1 MKTNGK
7 LLLIAFMLGF
17 VLLLAAGCGQKGAA
31 PQSSADKT
39 APAGEKQAAAPI
51 KLRFANYF
59 PAESR
64 QGKIGQ
70 EFADDIKK
78 ITNGKVVVEY
88 YPGTM
93 LLGPDKMYDGV
104 VQGIAD
110 IGLSNL
116 GYTFG
121 RFTQTEVLDLPLGF
135 PNAWVANHVAVDFY
149 NKFQPKEFKDTHML
163 TLHTSPV
170 NNIITISTPVKKP
183 GDLKGLKLRG
193 TGYIAKLVEALGATA
208 VPVPMPEAYDA
219 LSRHV
224 IDGLLIPW
232 ETIKTFK
239 YGEVTKCA
247 TEVWPLGQVYTFYIV
262 MNNKTWD
269 SLPPDLQ
276 KTITDYVQGDFSKK
290 LTDMWNQ
297 VDIDGK
303 KYAREAGYNI
313 IELSQ
318 EELALWKQ
326 LADKVIEGYTNN
338 MVAKGY
344 SREEVNSWISFI
356 RERIDYW
363 TKQQK
368 EQGVKSST
376 GPEDV
381 RIKL

>member
-1 MKTNGK
+1 MKTKVK
-7 LLLIAFMLGF
+7 LLLVSLLGIF
-17 VLLLAAGCGQKGAA
+17 LLAAAGCGQKGSA
-31 PQSSADKT
+31 PQGSAGGAAQNGD
-39 APAGEKQAAAPI
+39 KQAAATI

-59 PAESR
+59 PAASG

-70 EFADDIKK
+70 EFVEDIKK
-78 ITNGKVVVEY
+78 LTNGRVVVEY

-110 IGLSNL
+110 IGFSNL

-121 RFTQTEVLDLPLGF
+121 RFPQTEVLDLPLGF

-149 NKFQPKEFKDTHML
+149 NKFKPKEFNDVHVL

-170 NNIITISTPVKKP
+170 NNIITVSAQVKKP
-183 GDLKGLKLRG
+183 EDLKGLKLRG
-193 TGYIAKLVEALGATA
+193 TGYIARLVEALGASA
-208 VPVPMPEAYDA
+208 VPVSTPETYDA
-219 LSRHV
+219 LSKRV
-224 IDGLLIPW
+224 IDGVMLPW

-239 YGEVTKCA
+239 YGEVTKNA
-247 TEVWPLGQVYTFYIV
+247 IEVWPLGQVYTFYIV
-262 MNNKTWD
+262 MNKKTWD

-297 VDIDGK
+297 VDIEGI

-313 IELSQ
+313 VQISPEDLPQ
-318 EELALWKQ
+318 WKQ
-326 LADKVIEGYTNN
+326 LADKVIADYTNN
-338 MVAKGY
+338 MVSKGY
-344 SREEVNSWISFI
+344 SKEEVNSWIEYI
-356 RERIDYW
+356 RERINYW
-363 TKQQK
+363 TQQQK

-376 GPEDV
+376 GPEEV
-381 RIKL
+381 RVKL

>member
-1 MKTNGK
+1 VKTKVK
-7 LLLIAFMLGF
+7 LLLVALLGIF
-17 VLLLAAGCGQKGAA
+17 LLAAAGCGQKGSA
-31 PQSSADKT
+31 PQGSAGG
-39 APAGEKQAAAPI
+39 AAQAGDKQAAATI

-59 PAESR
+59 PEASG

-70 EFADDIKK
+70 EFVEDIKK
-78 ITNGKVVVEY
+78 LTNGRVVVEY

-121 RFTQTEVLDLPLGF
+121 RFPQTEVLDLPLGF

-149 NKFQPKEFKDTHML
+149 NKFKPKEFNDVHVL

-170 NNIITISTPVKKP
+170 NNIITVSAQVKKP
-183 GDLKGLKLRG
+183 EDLKGLKLRG
-193 TGYIAKLVEALGATA
+193 TGYIARLVEALGASA
-208 VPVPMPEAYDA
+208 VPVSTPETYDA
-219 LSRHV
+219 LSKRV
-224 IDGLLIPW
+224 IDGVMLPW

-239 YGEVTKCA
+239 YGEVTKNA
-247 TEVWPLGQVYTFYIV
+247 IEVWPLGQVYTFYIV
-262 MNNKTWD
+262 MNRKTWD

-297 VDIDGK
+297 VDIEGI

-313 IELSQ
+313 VQISPEDLPQ
-318 EELALWKQ
+318 WKQ
-326 LADKVIEGYTNN
+326 LADKVIADYTNN
-338 MVAKGY
+338 MVSKGY
-344 SREEVNSWISFI
+344 SKEEVNSWIEYI
-356 RERIDYW
+356 RERINYW
-363 TKQQK
+363 TQQQK

-376 GPEDV
+376 GPEEV
-381 RIKL
+381 RVKL

>member
-1 MKTNGK
+1 VKTKVK
-7 LLLIAFMLGF
+7 LLLVALLGIF
-17 VLLLAAGCGQKGAA
+17 LLAAAGCGQKGSA
-31 PQSSADKT
+31 PQGSAGGAAQTGD
-39 APAGEKQAAAPI
+39 KQAAATI

-59 PAESR
+59 PEASG

-70 EFADDIKK
+70 EFVEDIKK
-78 ITNGKVVVEY
+78 LTNGRVVVEY

-121 RFTQTEVLDLPLGF
+121 RFPQTEVLDLPLGF

-149 NKFQPKEFKDTHML
+149 NKFKPKEFNDVHVL

-170 NNIITISTPVKKP
+170 NNIITVSAQVKKP
-183 GDLKGLKLRG
+183 EDLKGLKLRG
-193 TGYIAKLVEALGATA
+193 TGYIARLVEALGASA
-208 VPVPMPEAYDA
+208 VPVSTPETYDA
-219 LSRHV
+219 LSKRV
-224 IDGLLIPW
+224 IDGVMLPW

-239 YGEVTKCA
+239 YGEVTKNA
-247 TEVWPLGQVYTFYIV
+247 IEVWPLGQVYTFYIV
-262 MNNKTWD
+262 MNRKTWD

-297 VDIDGK
+297 VDIEGI

-313 IELSQ
+313 VQISPEDLPQ
-318 EELALWKQ
+318 WKQ
-326 LADKVIEGYTNN
+326 LADKVIADYTNN
-338 MVAKGY
+338 MVSKGY
-344 SREEVNSWISFI
+344 SKEEVNSWIEYI
-356 RERIDYW
+356 RERINYW
-363 TKQQK
+363 TQQQK

-376 GPEDV
+376 GPEEV
-381 RIKL
+381 RVKL

>member
-1 MKTNGK
+1 MKTKVK
-7 LLLIAFMLGF
+7 LLLVALLGIF
-17 VLLLAAGCGQKGAA
+17 LLAAAGCGQKGSA
-31 PQSSADKT
+31 PQGSAGG
-39 APAGEKQAAAPI
+39 AAQAGDKQAAATI

-59 PAESR
+59 PEASG

-70 EFADDIKK
+70 EFVEDIKK
-78 ITNGKVVVEY
+78 LTNGRVVVEY

-121 RFTQTEVLDLPLGF
+121 RFPQTEVLDLPLGF

-149 NKFQPKEFKDTHML
+149 NKFKPKEFNDVHVL

-170 NNIITISTPVKKP
+170 NNIITVSAQVKKP
-183 GDLKGLKLRG
+183 EDLKGLKLRG
-193 TGYIAKLVEALGATA
+193 TGYIARLVEALGASA
-208 VPVPMPEAYDA
+208 VPVSTPETYDA
-219 LSRHV
+219 LSKRV
-224 IDGLLIPW
+224 IDGVMLPW

-239 YGEVTKCA
+239 YGEVTKNA
-247 TEVWPLGQVYTFYIV
+247 IEVWPLGQVYTFYIV
-262 MNNKTWD
+262 MNRKTWD

-297 VDIDGK
+297 VDIEGI

-313 IELSQ
+313 VQISPEDLPQ
-318 EELALWKQ
+318 WKQ
-326 LADKVIEGYTNN
+326 LADKVIADYTNN
-338 MVAKGY
+338 MVSKGY
-344 SREEVNSWISFI
+344 SKEEVNSWIEYI
-356 RERIDYW
+356 RERINYW
-363 TKQQK
+363 TQQQK

-376 GPEDV
+376 GPEEV
-381 RIKL
+381 RVKL

>member
-1 MKTNGK
+1 MKTKIK
-7 LLLIAFMLGF
+7 LLLVALLGIF
-17 VLLLAAGCGQKGAA
+17 LLAAAGCGQKGSA
-31 PQSSADKT
+31 PQGSAGST
-39 APAGEKQAAAPI
+39 AQTGDKQATATV

-59 PAESR
+59 PEASG

-70 EFADDIKK
+70 EFVEDIKK
-78 ITNGKVVVEY
+78 LTNGRVVVEY

-121 RFTQTEVLDLPLGF
+121 RFPQTEVLDLPLGF

-149 NKFQPKEFKDTHML
+149 NKFTPKEFNDVHML

-170 NNIITISTPVKKP
+170 NNIITISAQVKKP
-183 GDLKGLKLRG
+183 EDLKGLKLRG
-193 TGYIAKLVEALGATA
+193 TGYIAKLVEALGASA
-208 VPVPMPEAYDA
+208 VPVRTPETYDA
-219 LSRHV
+219 LSKRV
-224 IDGLLIPW
+224 IDGVMLPW
-232 ETIKTFK
+232 ETIRTFK
-239 YGEVTKCA
+239 YGEVTKNA
-247 TEVWPLGQVYTFYIV
+247 IEVWPLGQVYTFYIV
-262 MNNKTWD
+262 MNKKTWD

-290 LTDMWNQ
+290 LTDMWNR
-297 VDIDGK
+297 VDIEGI

-313 IELSQ
+313 VQISPEDLPQ
-318 EELALWKQ
+318 WKQ
-326 LADKVIEGYTNN
+326 LADKVIEGYVNN
-338 MVAKGY
+338 MVSKGY
-344 SREEVNSWISFI
+344 SKEEVNSWISYV

-368 EQGVKSST
+368 EQGIKSST
-376 GPEDV
+376 GPEEV
-381 RIKL
+381 RVKL